1 MGFLA
6 DQEARVE
13 REQHRTARDR
23 LFGLPDG
30 GFTGVGGLGVFADK
44 REWVDDQRRVVHQG
58 LLVGV
63 VGSLLFGLM
72 RHLGAVLDSRAFCE
86 KTKRCKEF
94 THKRCLREGDGCELV
109 CLCLWG

>member
-23 LFGLPDG
+23 LFGLLDG

-63 VGSLLFGLM
+63 VGSLLFGLV
-72 RHLGAVLDSRAFCE
+72 RHLGPSLIRGRFVKKQNNGKS
-86 KTKRCKEF
+86 
-94 THKRCLREGDGCELV
+94 LRTRDA
-109 CLCLWG
+109 